1 MSLFQLEN
9 RHQNC
14 FPNWCLVL
22 SVRTIPIDSVI
33 VTENWVAADL
43 EIVDETA
50 SKADAWLCMHAQSLL
65 TR

>member
-14 FPNWCLVL
+14 FPSWCLVL

-50 SKADAWLCMHAQSLL
+50 SKADAWLCMHTQSLL